1 MHKKPIEL
9 VDPSKWKLTDSR
21 LTAGNLH
28 VTELGPQ
35 NVGGLGSLWG
45 H

>member
-1 MHKKPIEL
+1 MHTKPTEL
-9 VDPSKWKLTDSR
+9 VDSSKWKLTDSR

-28 VTELGPQ
+28 MTELGLL